1 MNSIKFYDKFIIS
14 SYFISNFKLK
24 SDFEIKKLKLLKLRI
39 TFKNLSKLNYI
50 STYLSFSI
58 LTKTKPCF
66 IKGLK
71 NYKENRTELK
81 GLNFSL
87 NNKKYEF
94 LKDFIEVLI
103 LDNRDSLRRL
113 NNVPSLMDTL
123 NLEKYLES
131 IYTDKIYELS
141 NLVRNTNQINLE
153 ISFFNSKMSILQ
165 RTFLLNILISQNILP
180 KLIK

>member
-14 SYFISNFKLK
+14 SYFISNYKLK

-58 LTKTKPCF
+58 LTKTKPFF

-81 GLNFSL
+81 GLSFSL
-87 NNKKYEF
+87 NKKKYEF
-94 LKDFIEVLI
+94 LKDFIETLI
-103 LDNRDSLRRL
+103 LDNRDSIKRL

-123 NLEKYLES
+123 ILEKYLES

-141 NLVRNTNQINLE
+141 NLVRNTNQLNLE
-153 ISFFNSKMSILQ
+153 INFFNNKMSTLQ
-165 RTFLLNILISQNILP
+165 RTFLFNIYINQNILP

>member
-1 MNSIKFYDKFIIS
+1 MSSIKFYDKYIIS

-24 SDFEIKKLKLLKLRI
+24 SDFEIKKLKLLKLKI

-58 LTKTKPCF
+58 LTKTKPYF

-71 NYKENRTELK
+71 NYKENKIELK
-81 GLNFSL
+81 ALNFLL
-87 NNKKYEF
+87 NNKKYNF
-94 LKDFIEVLI
+94 LQDFIEILI
-103 LDNRDSLRRL
+103 LDNRDSIKRL
-113 NNVPSLMDTL
+113 NNLPLLIDTL
-123 NLEKYLES
+123 ILEKYLES

-141 NLVRNTNQINLE
+141 NLVRNTNQLILE
-153 ISFFNSKMSILQ
+153 ISFFNNKMPILQ
-165 RTFLLNILISQNILP
+165 RTFLFNIFINQNILP